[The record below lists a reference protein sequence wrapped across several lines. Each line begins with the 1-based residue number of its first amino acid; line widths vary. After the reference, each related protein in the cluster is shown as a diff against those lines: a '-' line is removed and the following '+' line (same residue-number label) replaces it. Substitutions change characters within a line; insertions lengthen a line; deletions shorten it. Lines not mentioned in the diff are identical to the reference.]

1 MKAIKLLPTLFS
13 KYIIKMA
20 YSIFC
25 LFFKVDE
32 KKVTFASSR
41 SKKMD
46 GNLYYVWKE
55 FNKREPDYQ
64 YIESFYKIDNS
75 IKGKFAYF
83 FHILKDSYHLATS
96 KYFIIDDYHFSVYV
110 IHPRQGTEII
120 QLWHACGAFK
130 KFGMSTLGKSFAPSQ
145 EYLQIVKIH
154 SNYSRVY
161 VSSSEVTP
169 FYAEAFD
176 MNAENIYPLGVPRT
190 DYFFESTNK
199 EILLKKLTDLFP
211 AAANKRL
218 ILYAPTFRGKSHQ
231 QDGFISP
238 IDFKLLKDSLAK
250 DTVFLVHLHPYM
262 SSSFQIDEAAADFVI
277 HITEEFNIQEML
289 ILADVLITDY
299 SSIIF
304 DYSLLNKPAAFFA
317 HDLAEYVEERDF
329 YYDYE
334 KFVPG
339 PIFTNT
345 EELSR
350 WLELADYNLAE
361 ITAFQKRFFE
371 YTDGK
376 ASERIVSHLLN
387 QRIPG
392 SY

>member
-1 MKAIKLLPTLFS
+1 
-13 KYIIKMA
+13 MA
-20 YSIFC
+20 YAIFC
-25 LFFKVDE
+25 LFFKIDE
-32 KKVTFASSR
+32 QKVTFASSR
-41 SKKMD
+41 SQKMD
-46 GNLYYVWKE
+46 GNLYYIWKE
-55 FNKREPDYQ
+55 FKKREPEYQ
-64 YIESFYKIDNS
+64 YIESFYKIDSS

-110 IHPRQGTEII
+110 IHPRKGTEII

-130 KFGMSTLGKSFAPSQ
+130 KFGMSTLGKPFAPSK
-145 EYLQIVKIH
+145 EYLKTVKIH
-154 SNYSRVY
+154 SNYSKVY
-161 VSSSEVTP
+161 VSSSEVIP

-176 MNAENIYPLGVPRT
+176 MNKENIYPLGVPRT
-190 DYFFESTNK
+190 DYFFESANR
-199 EILLKKLTDLFP
+199 ELLLKKLIDIFP

-238 IDFKLLKDSLAK
+238 IDFKLLKSSLAE
-250 DTVFLVHLHPYM
+250 DSIFLVHLHPYM
-262 SSSFQIDEAAADFVI
+262 SSAFSVDEDASDFVI
-277 HITEEFNIQEML
+277 HITDEFNIQEML
-289 ILADVLITDY
+289 VLSDILITDY

-317 HDLAEYVEERDF
+317 DDLAEYIAERDF

-334 KFVPG
+334 EFVPG
-339 PIFTNT
+339 PIFTNSA
-345 EELSR
+345 ELSK
-350 WLELADYNLAE
+350 WLESADYDLAE
-361 ITAFQKRFFE
+361 ITAFQKRFFD

-387 QRIPG
+387 E
-392 SY
+392 SCC